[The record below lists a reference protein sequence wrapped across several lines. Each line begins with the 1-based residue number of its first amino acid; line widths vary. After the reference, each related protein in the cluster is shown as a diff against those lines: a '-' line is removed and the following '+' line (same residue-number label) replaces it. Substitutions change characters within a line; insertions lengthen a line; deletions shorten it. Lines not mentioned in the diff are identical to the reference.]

1 MMNRSSIFIV
11 AFMIMFLGGQAAW
24 GADTVDERE
33 YKFMQ
38 GIINA
43 RGAGSV
49 ILNETVKV
57 NLTRDTKFFD
67 SRARRSTLQ
76 EMGRYKWLYVEGVKE
91 RDGSITAEE
100 VYYLPGY
107 IDRKDRSKYGF
118 MQLP

>member
-1 MMNRSSIFIV
+1 MNKTRFLAV
-11 AFMIMFLGGQAAW
+11 ALLAMFLGAQAAW
-24 GADTVDERE
+24 GAEAVDERE

-38 GIINA
+38 GVINA
-43 RGAGSV
+43 RGPGSV
-49 ILNETVKV
+49 VLNETVKV

-67 SRARRSTLQ
+67 SR
-76 EMGRYKWLYVEGVKE
+76 GRKSAQQAITSYKWLYVEGVKE

-107 IDRKDRSKYGF
+107 ISRKDRPKYGF